1 MPPSRATA
9 YLVHLADLGLN
20 APAAVDEEVQRL
32 VGQVVGWGQ
41 IGRALGVSRQAAR
54 QRYGE
59 STRTEPMDL
68 KPAVIPSYTRFM
80 KTAISVPDDIFADAT
95 KRAKDLGISRSEFV
109 STALRRYLDD
119 LSLESLTQQINQVL
133 DLPDYDEEA
142 SVVAV
147 EAGRR
152 RLSEGDW

>member
-1 MPPSRATA
+1 
-9 YLVHLADLGLN
+9 
-20 APAAVDEEVQRL
+20 
-32 VGQVVGWGQ
+32 
-41 IGRALGVSRQAAR
+41 
-54 QRYGE
+54 
-59 STRTEPMDL
+59 MDL

-95 KRAKDLGISRSEFV
+95 KRAKDLGISRSEFF

-119 LSLESLTQQINQVL
+119 LSRESLTQQINQVL

>member
-1 MPPSRATA
+1 
-9 YLVHLADLGLN
+9 
-20 APAAVDEEVQRL
+20 
-32 VGQVVGWGQ
+32 
-41 IGRALGVSRQAAR
+41 
-54 QRYGE
+54 
-59 STRTEPMDL
+59 MDL
-68 KPAVIPSYTRFM
+68 KPAVIPSYTHFM

-95 KRAKDLGISRSEFV
+95 KRAKDLGISRSEFF

-119 LSLESLTQQINQVL
+119 LSRESLTQRINQVL

>member
-1 MPPSRATA
+1 
-9 YLVHLADLGLN
+9 
-20 APAAVDEEVQRL
+20 
-32 VGQVVGWGQ
+32 
-41 IGRALGVSRQAAR
+41 
-54 QRYGE
+54 
-59 STRTEPMDL
+59 MDL